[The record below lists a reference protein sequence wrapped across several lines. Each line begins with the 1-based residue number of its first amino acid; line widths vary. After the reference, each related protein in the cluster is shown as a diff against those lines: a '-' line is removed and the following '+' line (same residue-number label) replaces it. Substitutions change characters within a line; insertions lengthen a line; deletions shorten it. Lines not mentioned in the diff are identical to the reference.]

1 MTSWTQAHQWK
12 LAARQIDWKKS
23 GPKEN
28 SMKTP
33 CCAAVVEIHRVFRLA
48 TGFQGEWGGLWL
60 NTMQKCLTEWLGDW
74 VVPLCVSA
82 AAAPICRWLF
92 WPPFYSSPLHTDA
105 GCCPCWC
112 WGWVL
117 HSPGLSSTSWLPKTQ
132 APLRNTKQPSN
143 CHSHGAGWQQTAEK
157 SDSLWKKKIQ
167 QLETLKWFVCY
178 FYNHCIF
185 LFIFKKTHTI

>member
-1 MTSWTQAHQWK
+1 
-12 LAARQIDWKKS
+12 
-23 GPKEN
+23 
-28 SMKTP
+28 MKTP
-33 CCAAVVEIHRVFRLA
+33 CCTAVVEIHQVFRFA
-48 TGFQGEWGGLWL
+48 TGFQGKWRDSDSTECKSVWL
-60 NTMQKCLTEWLGDW
+60 SDWL
-74 VVPLCVSA
+74 VPLCVSA

-143 CHSHGAGWQQTAEK
+143 CHSHRAGLQQTAEK
-157 SDSLWKKKIQ
+157 SDLLWKKIQ
-167 QLETLKWFVCY
+167 QLETFKCFVC
-178 FYNHCIF
+178 HCIF
-185 LFIFKKTHTI
+185 FFYQKTYNLGGWLSDYFHLM